1 MEMKNKIHY
10 AGFTLVELMVVI
22 LIMGIAVM
30 IVAANFGDLIPN
42 ERIRAEA
49 RAIGNLI
56 ELARAE
62 AAMKGVNYGI
72 VYDLDK
78 NAFWLLVPEIEGDE
92 LSYYDNDE
100 DYGDEEEEEIR
111 KKLFYRQLHEDVE
124 FEDIQ
129 VGEKSGITDDIVR
142 IEISPLGIASGHI
155 VHLKE
160 KKKTDDINEKQLSIE
175 LNALTALVSYFD
187 GYKEFKEVIDYE
199 E

>member
-1 MEMKNKIHY
+1 MKMKTIINC
-10 AGFTLVELMVVI
+10 AGFTLIELMVVI
-22 LIMGIAVM
+22 MIMSIAVL

-92 LSYYDNDE
+92 YSYYDNEE

-111 KKLFYRQLHEDVE
+111 KKLFYHELHEDIE

-160 KKKTDDINEKQLSIE
+160 KKKEDESNEKQISIE